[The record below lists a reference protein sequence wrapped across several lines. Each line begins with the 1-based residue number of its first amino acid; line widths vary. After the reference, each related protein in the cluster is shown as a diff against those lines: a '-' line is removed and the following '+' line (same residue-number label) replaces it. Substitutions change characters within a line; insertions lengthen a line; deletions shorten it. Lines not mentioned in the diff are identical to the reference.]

1 MGKVLVIGIAGGSGS
16 GKTTLTHRLT
26 KALGDDVTVLTHD
39 SYYRAHTNMTY
50 EELSELN
57 FDHPDAYENDLLVR
71 HLDAL
76 QRGKSVQRP
85 VYDFA
90 IHNRTEQTVTVE
102 PSRVILIEGILIFAN
117 PALRSHMDLKIFV
130 DAPADVRILRRLRR
144 DVRER
149 GRSIESVINQYL
161 ATVRPMHD
169 AFVEPSKRY
178 ADIVVP
184 TDGKSNLDAAVAA
197 IAGYAKM
204 RLQG

>member
-1 MGKVLVIGIAGGSGS
+1 MDKALVIGIAGGSGS

-26 KALGDDVTVLTHD
+26 QALGDDATVLTHD
-39 SYYRAHTNMTY
+39 SYYRAHANMTY
-50 EELSELN
+50 EELAQLN
-57 FDHPDAYENDLLVR
+57 YDHPDAYENDLLVR

-76 QRGKSVQRP
+76 RRGESVQRP

-102 PSRVILIEGILIFAN
+102 PSRVIVVEGILILAN
-117 PALRSHMDLKIFV
+117 PALRSHMDLRVFV
-130 DAPADVRILRRLRR
+130 DAPADLRILRRLRR

-149 GRSIESVINQYL
+149 GRSIESVIEQYL

-184 TDGKSNLDAAVAA
+184 TDGESDLSAAVTA
-197 IAGYAKM
+197 IMGYVRM
-204 RLQG
+204 QLQA

>member
-1 MGKVLVIGIAGGSGS
+1 MDKALVIGIAGGSGS

-26 KALGDDVTVLTHD
+26 QALGDDATVLTHD
-39 SYYRAHTNMTY
+39 SYYRAHANMTY
-50 EELSELN
+50 EELSQLN
-57 FDHPDAYENDLLVR
+57 YDHPDAYENDLLVR

-76 QRGKSVQRP
+76 RRGESVQRP

-90 IHNRTEQTVTVE
+90 IHNRTKQTVTVE
-102 PSRVILIEGILIFAN
+102 PSRVIVVEGILILAN
-117 PALRSHMDLKIFV
+117 PALRSHMDLRVFV
-130 DAPADVRILRRLRR
+130 DAPADLRILRRLRR

-149 GRSIESVINQYL
+149 GRSIESVIEQYL

-184 TDGKSNLDAAVAA
+184 TDGESDLSAAVTA
-197 IAGYAKM
+197 IMGYVRM
-204 RLQG
+204 QLQA

>member
-1 MGKVLVIGIAGGSGS
+1 MDKALVIGIAGGSGS

-26 KALGDDVTVLTHD
+26 QALGDDATVLTHD
-39 SYYRAHTNMTY
+39 SYYRAHANMTY
-50 EELSELN
+50 EELSQLN
-57 FDHPDAYENDLLVR
+57 YDHPDAYENDLLVR

-76 QRGKSVQRP
+76 RRGESVQRP

-102 PSRVILIEGILIFAN
+102 PSRVIVVEGILILAN
-117 PALRSHMDLKIFV
+117 PALRSHMDLRVFV
-130 DAPADVRILRRLRR
+130 DAPADLRILRRLRR

-149 GRSIESVINQYL
+149 GRSIESVIEQYL

-184 TDGKSNLDAAVAA
+184 TDGESDLSAAVTA
-197 IAGYAKM
+197 IMGYVRM
-204 RLQG
+204 QLQA

>member
-1 MGKVLVIGIAGGSGS
+1 MDKALVIGIAGGSGS

-26 KALGDDVTVLTHD
+26 QALGDDATVLTHD
-39 SYYRAHTNMTY
+39 SYYRAHANMTY
-50 EELSELN
+50 EELAQLN
-57 FDHPDAYENDLLVR
+57 YDHPDAYENDLLVR

-76 QRGKSVQRP
+76 KRGESVQRP

-102 PSRVILIEGILIFAN
+102 PSRVIVVEGILILAN
-117 PALRSHMDLKIFV
+117 PALRSHMDLRVFV
-130 DAPADVRILRRLRR
+130 DAPADLRILRRLRR

-149 GRSIESVINQYL
+149 GRSIESVIEQYL

-184 TDGKSNLDAAVAA
+184 TDGESDLSAAVTA
-197 IAGYAKM
+197 IMGYVRM
-204 RLQG
+204 RLQA

>member
-1 MGKVLVIGIAGGSGS
+1 MDKALVIGIAGGSGS

-26 KALGDDVTVLTHD
+26 QALGDDATVLTHD
-39 SYYRAHTNMTY
+39 SYYRAHANMTY
-50 EELSELN
+50 EELSQLN
-57 FDHPDAYENDLLVR
+57 YDHPDAYENDLLVR

-76 QRGKSVQRP
+76 RRGESVQRP

-90 IHNRTEQTVTVE
+90 IHNRTEQTVTVV
-102 PSRVILIEGILIFAN
+102 PSRVIVVEGILILAN
-117 PALRSHMDLKIFV
+117 PALRSHMDLRVFV
-130 DAPADVRILRRLRR
+130 DAPADLRILRRLRR

-149 GRSIESVINQYL
+149 GRSIESVIEQYL

-184 TDGKSNLDAAVAA
+184 TDGESDLSAAVTA
-197 IAGYAKM
+197 IMGYVRM
-204 RLQG
+204 QLQA